1 MDQQT
6 QNSKEL
12 TKVTPTLE
20 GIFDFFKTLGYEQV
34 DEGKFVKKLY
44 TSRTM
49 AINRQVIEQK
59 LETTVEI
66 KYIGSG
72 WIEEHEDLTTL
83 YGFSTKVNDEELD
96 DVWVRDKE
104 EAQRT
109 FR

>member
-6 QNSKEL
+6 QNPNEL
-12 TKVTPTLE
+12 SKVTPALE
-20 GIFDFFKTLGYEQV
+20 GIFDFFKTLGYKQV
-34 DEGKFVKKLY
+34 DEGKFAKKLY

-59 LETTVEI
+59 IETTVEI

-72 WIEEHEDLTTL
+72 WIEEHEDRTTL
-83 YGFSTKVNDEELD
+83 YGFSTKVNNEELD
-96 DVWVRDKE
+96 DVWVRDRE